1 MRGLSLR
8 VPETPYYDRIQ
19 GEEERAERARAA
31 EAGGDYDGTRDAP
44 APVGRGRWL
53 VYVIVGLAV
62 VGLLILVYLLAGYLV
77 GL

>member
-1 MRGLSLR
+1 MRGPSPE

-19 GEEERAERARAA
+19 GDEDRAERTRAA
-31 EAGGDYDGTRDAP
+31 EAENDYDGTRDAP

-62 VGLLILVYLLAGYLV
+62 VGLLILAYLLAGYLV